1 MKTPIHDPMLHFD
14 ATVGTVLPA
23 DYLNPPDGPHGPVLD
38 ATLFC
43 PLLSNR
49 STEDADK
56 LLVHRT
62 AKGDKWRVVKRTF
75 NTTETDKRR
84 TDISRLDILKAAGLS

>member
-1 MKTPIHDPMLHFD
+1 MKTPIHDPLLHFD

-43 PLLSNR
+43 PLMAGR
-49 STEDADK
+49 ATDDADK
-56 LLVHRT
+56 LHVHRM
-62 AKGDKWRVVKRTF
+62 AKGEQWMVVGETF
-75 NTTETDKRR
+75 SNFERKCHRNISQTEVRKM
-84 TDISRLDILKAAGLS
+84 AGLS

>member
-1 MKTPIHDPMLHFD
+1 MKTPIHDPLLHFG

-23 DYLNPPDGPHGPVLD
+23 DYLNPPDDHRGNPTLD

-43 PLLSNR
+43 PLMAGR
-49 STEDADK
+49 SATDADK

-62 AKGDKWRVVKRTF
+62 AKGEQWVVVNEAFSGFERKCHH
-75 NTTETDKRR
+75 
-84 TDISRLDILKAAGLS
+84 DISQTVVRKMAGLS

>member
-62 AKGDKWRVVKRTF
+62 AKGEQWVVVDEFFT
-75 NTTETDKRR
+75 NLRR
-84 TDISRLDILKAAGLS
+84 KCLRDVSQADVRKMVGLS

>member
-1 MKTPIHDPMLHFD
+1 MNVPIHDPLLHFD
-14 ATVGTVLPA
+14 ATVGSVLPA
-23 DYLNPPDGPHGPVLD
+23 DYLNPPADSRGNPTLD

-43 PLLSNR
+43 PLLSGR

-62 AKGDKWRVVKRTF
+62 AKGEPWIVVDEFFTNLRCKCLRDVRQ
-75 NTTETDKRR
+75 TEVRK
-84 TDISRLDILKAAGLS
+84 LAGLS